1 MSKRTPRRDA
11 MWGVRRVYKVKEQSM
26 NRRAVDKW
34 RNNPRAEVRS
44 TSGRGQEIAE
54 WNYTVR
60 KSASVIGGNQ
70 EIGNSR
76 QRLPAE

>member
-1 MSKRTPRRDA
+1 MSERTPRRDA
-11 MWGVRRVYKVKEQSM
+11 MWDMQPFYAVKEQST
-26 NRRAVDKW
+26 NRRAVDESP
-34 RNNPRAEVRS
+34 NPRAEVRS

-54 WNYTVR
+54 WSV
-60 KSASVIGGNQ
+60 SVIGGNQ